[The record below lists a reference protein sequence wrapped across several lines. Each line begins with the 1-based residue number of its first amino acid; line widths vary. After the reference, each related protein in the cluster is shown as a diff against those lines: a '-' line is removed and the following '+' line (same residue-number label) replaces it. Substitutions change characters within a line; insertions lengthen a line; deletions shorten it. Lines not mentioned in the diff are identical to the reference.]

1 MHAQLRSR
9 ELYSLLKVPYRTGT
23 ESGLARSFNLPPTAP
38 MGGGTQLFEEAHF
51 RIMTNNLVCLSAEI
65 RKKRK

>member
-1 MHAQLRSR
+1 MARGVAASHLPPVERKAQVR
-9 ELYSLLKVPYRTGT
+9 V
-23 ESGLARSFNLPPTAP
+23 ARSFNLPPTAP

-65 RKKRK
+65 CKKRK